1 MLLGHN
7 THTLN
12 VFALATGTPRIPMPT
27 AAPES
32 KRRRSW
38 VRLAIELAVLVLVLV
53 FVWRSLAQALHQ
65 LRDYRFHLQPFWLVV
80 SGLLYLAGLLPMGIF
95 WLSALR
101 ALGQHPHLAETL
113 RAFYIG
119 HLGKYVPG
127 KALVVI
133 LRTGL
138 IRSERVSAGV
148 AAASIF
154 LETLTMMAVGA
165 FLAAGIL
172 ALKPHADLALKHPY
186 LMPLAVGL
194 MLLAGLP
201 TLPPVFRRLAL
212 RMRVGRNDPNI
223 ERKLRGVTWPLMTAG
238 WLGVA
243 TGWVLIGLSLWATLR
258 SMGIAG
264 LDPLLHLHFYVAAAA
279 LAVVAGFLSLLPGG
293 AVVREVILTAI
304 LGIYFSQVIHAD
316 PRQANPLVTA
326 VVLRLV
332 WLGAELIL
340 AAILYVGL
348 RRKPPIPAPTNRPV

>member
-1 MLLGHN
+1 MPSRRKWL
-7 THTLN
+7 
-12 VFALATGTPRIPMPT
+12 RI
-27 AAPES
+27 
-32 KRRRSW
+32 
-38 VRLAIELAVLVLVLV
+38 VVELTVLVLVLA
-53 FVWRSLAQALHQ
+53 FVWRSLAGAMQQLHEYQFQ
-65 LRDYRFHLQPFWLVV
+65 LQVRWLVV
-80 SGLLYLAGLLPMGIF
+80 SGLLYLLGLLPMGVF
-95 WLSALR
+95 WFYVLR
-101 ALGQHPHLAETL
+101 ALGQHPQPAETL

-172 ALKPHADLALKHPY
+172 ALKPHADLTNKHPY
-186 LMPLAVGL
+186 LVPLAVGL

-212 RMRVGRNDPNI
+212 RMRVGRNDPDI
-223 ERKLRGVTWPLMTAG
+223 ERKLRGVTWPLMGAG
-238 WLGVA
+238 WLAVSA
-243 TGWVLIGLSLWATLR
+243 GWLLIGLSLWATLR
-258 SMGIAG
+258 SMGIPD
-264 LDPLLHLHFYVAAAA
+264 LHPLLHLHFYVSAAA

-316 PRQANPLVTA
+316 PQQANPLVTA

-332 WLGAELIL
+332 WLAAELIL
-340 AAILYVGL
+340 AALLYLGL
-348 RRKPPIPAPTNRPV
+348 RRRPAIPATNRPV